1 MVKKALVLG
10 GGGAKGSYQMGV
22 WQALREH
29 EIEFDI
35 IVGTSIG
42 AMNGA
47 LIVQNDFAL
56 ADEVWN
62 SIEYQKIFGD
72 ARQDEIKGINSIP
85 DMIKFAVNDA
95 SVEGSLDSAPLE
107 KLVKNAVDE
116 KKIRS
121 AKSSFGLV
129 TVEFPIMRPITPM
142 IDEIPEG
149 SLYKYLMASSAC
161 FPVFSPYEIDGVR
174 YVDGAYYDN
183 IPINF
188 AMEKGAVDIIAV
200 DVDGVGLIKQPKIY
214 QGVTIKRIFSRWD
227 LGTVFD
233 FDQSVFARNRKLG
246 YLETLKFLGEK
257 DGCYYTFS
265 KGEKGKNL
273 RVLHDRLTPLR
284 DDISSL
290 MRRPMTRAITKVE
303 RDGILDMIS
312 KVNGKTQASK
322 WLMLVAEAAGIAY
335 KLSPEREYRFREFN
349 EALIER
355 YFEHKD
361 TEALKEELRGAEDI
375 RQAMA
380 MVLEYKESGHM
391 TSALVNMMMQKK
403 YEEPVRLLSAL
414 IPREYIAAR
423 YVSVLLA
430 KQKGRSSVFE

>member
-22 WQALREH
+22 WQALRERGM
-29 EIEFDI
+29 EFDI

-47 LIVQNDFAL
+47 LIAQNDFAL
-56 ADEVWN
+56 ADEVWS
-62 SIEYQKIFGD
+62 SIEYQNIFGD
-72 ARQDEIKGINSIP
+72 ERQDEIRNINSIP

-95 SVEGSLDSAPLE
+95 VIEGSLDSAPLE
-107 KLVKNAVDE
+107 RLVKNAIDE
-116 KKIRS
+116 EKIRS
-121 AKSSFGLV
+121 SKSRFGLV

-142 IDEIPEG
+142 IEDMPQG
-149 SLYKYLMASSAC
+149 SVYKYLMASAAC
-161 FPVFSPYEIDGVR
+161 FPVFAPYEIYGVR

-188 AMEKGAVDIIAV
+188 AMEQGALDIIAV
-200 DVDGVGLIKQPKIY
+200 DVDGVGIVKQPKTND
-214 QGVTIKRIFSRWD
+214 GVTVKRIFSRWD

-233 FDQSVFARNRKLG
+233 FDKSVFARNRKLG

-257 DGCYYTFS
+257 EGCYYTFS
-265 KGEKGKNL
+265 KGEKGRNL
-273 RVLHDRLTPLR
+273 RVLHDGLEPMRE
-284 DDISSL
+284 DILSL
-290 MRRPMTRAITKVE
+290 LRRPMTRALTKVE
-303 RDGILDMIS
+303 HDGILDMLS
-312 KVNGKTQASK
+312 RVNGKTQASK
-322 WLMLVAEAAGIAY
+322 WLMLVAEAAGVAY
-335 KLSPEREYRFREFN
+335 KLSPEKEYRFREFN
-349 EALIER
+349 QALVDK
-355 YFEHKD
+355 YLCFKD
-361 TEALKEELRGAEDI
+361 AQELKEELLEAEDI

-391 TSALVNMMMQKK
+391 TSSLVNMMRQKK

-423 YVSVLLA
+423 YVSLLLDR
-430 KQKGRSSVFE
+430 KNIK

>member
-22 WQALREH
+22 WQALRERGM
-29 EIEFDI
+29 EFDI

-47 LIVQNDFAL
+47 LIAQNDFAL
-56 ADEVWN
+56 ADEVWS
-62 SIEYQKIFGD
+62 SIEYQNIFGD
-72 ARQDEIKGINSIP
+72 ERQDEIRNINSIP

-95 SVEGSLDSAPLE
+95 VIEGSLDSAPLE
-107 KLVKNAVDE
+107 RLVKNAIDE
-116 KKIRS
+116 EKIRS
-121 AKSSFGLV
+121 SKSRFGLV

-142 IDEIPEG
+142 IEDMPQG
-149 SLYKYLMASSAC
+149 SVYKYLMASAAC
-161 FPVFSPYEIDGVR
+161 FPVFAPYEIYGVR

-188 AMEKGAVDIIAV
+188 AMEQGALDIIAV
-200 DVDGVGLIKQPKIY
+200 DVDGVGIVKQPKTND
-214 QGVTIKRIFSRWD
+214 GVTVKRIFSRWD

-257 DGCYYTFS
+257 EGCYYTFS
-265 KGEKGKNL
+265 KGEKGRNL
-273 RVLHDRLTPLR
+273 RVLHDGLEPMRE
-284 DDISSL
+284 DILSL
-290 MRRPMTRAITKVE
+290 LRRPMTRALTKVE
-303 RDGILDMIS
+303 HDGILDMLS
-312 KVNGKTQASK
+312 RVNGKTQASK
-322 WLMLVAEAAGIAY
+322 WLMLVAEAAGVAY
-335 KLSPEREYRFREFN
+335 KLSPEKEYRFREFN
-349 EALIER
+349 QALVDK
-355 YFEHKD
+355 YLCFKD
-361 TEALKEELRGAEDI
+361 AQELKEELLEAEDI

-391 TSALVNMMMQKK
+391 TSSLVNMMRQKK

-423 YVSVLLA
+423 YVSLLLDR
-430 KQKGRSSVFE
+430 KNIK

>member
-1 MVKKALVLG
+1 MAVKALVLG

-47 LIVQNDFAL
+47 LIAQNDFAL

-72 ARQDEIKGINSIP
+72 ARQDEIKNINSIP

-95 SVEGSLDSAPLE
+95 VTEGSLDSAPLE
-107 KLVKNAVDE
+107 MLVKNAIDE
-116 KKIRS
+116 EKIRA
-121 AKSSFGLV
+121 AKSRFGLV
-129 TVEFPIMRPITPM
+129 TVEFPIMKPITPM
-142 IDEIPEG
+142 IEDMPQG
-149 SLYKYLMASSAC
+149 SVYKYLMASSAC
-161 FPVFSPYEIDGVR
+161 FPVFAPYEIDGIK

-188 AMEKGAVDIIAV
+188 AIEKGADDIIAV
-200 DVDGVGLIKQPKIY
+200 DVDGVGLVKHPKAY
-214 QGVTIKRIFSRWD
+214 KDVSIKRIFSRWD

-257 DGCYYTFS
+257 EGCYYTFP
-265 KGEKGKNL
+265 KGAKGRNI
-273 RVLHDRLTPLR
+273 RVLHDWIIPLR
-284 DDISSL
+284 EDITAL
-290 MRRPMTRAITKVE
+290 LNRPMTKAITKVE
-303 RDGILDMIS
+303 RDGILDMLS
-312 KVNGKTQASK
+312 KVNSKTQVSK

-335 KLSPEREYRFREFN
+335 KLSPEREYSFREFN
-349 EALIER
+349 RALIER
-355 YFEHKD
+355 YCWHKD
-361 TEALKEELRGAEDI
+361 TEAIKEELLGAEDI

-380 MVLEYKESGHM
+380 MVLEYKESGQM
-391 TSALVNMMMQKK
+391 TSALVKMMRQKK
-403 YEEPVRLLSAL
+403 HEETVKLLSAL
-414 IPREYIAAR
+414 IPREYIAAK
-423 YVSVLLA
+423 YISVLLD
-430 KQKGRSSVFE
+430 KYKTE